1 MIDKTKDIMIISSAN
16 PNSNEFQNCNFK
28 IKYTIL
34 RDEKHFSRK
43 MIKLSF
49 NFWPYFGKWNNYYY
63 IFIETLRNFYQEK

>member
-49 NFWPYFGKWNNYYY
+49 NF
-63 IFIETLRNFYQEK
+63 